1 MLTASDTDQI
11 RTIVREEIREEIC
24 GTHKKIDGLDE
35 QVQSLTR
42 SQQSMRQDIDEL
54 KGSTNSL
61 LKGQQIMRQD
71 IDELKGST
79 NSLLKDQQSMRHDI
93 DELKSLT
100 NSLLK
105 GQQIMRQ
112 DIDEFKHE
120 TYRTA
125 VIQEDMH
132 SDLKAALELL
142 SDGLG
147 VRPVVQNHDTRLQLL
162 ETNQTN
168 LTKTVSLHSRQLKR
182 R

>member
-54 KGSTNSL
+54 KGS
-61 LKGQQIMRQD
+61 
-71 IDELKGST
+71 
-79 NSLLKDQQSMRHDI
+79 
-93 DELKSLT
+93 T